1 MESSDKSLEIYIVY
15 KFLIALIYELQILV
29 NGVHLASS
37 FLWWS
42 MTFVVVAIIR
52 PLNKKGNLSVILPR
66 FRKIVLFV
74 STISIVSGL
83 ILFGINNNYRY
94 HELFYTFGG
103 NVVFISGMLSL
114 FVYYNVLSGG
124 KKRSITVLSKKIKG
138 FNDRIPLML
147 FSMLTI
153 SIILMILTSNM
164 LL

>member
-1 MESSDKSLEIYIVY
+1 MEISKKNLDINIGY
-15 KFLIALIYELQILV
+15 KFLIALIFELHVLI
-29 NGVHLASS
+29 NSIHLASS

-52 PLNKKGNLSVILPR
+52 PLNKKGNLSAILPR

-94 HELFYTFGG
+94 YELLYTFGG
-103 NVVFISGMLSL
+103 NMVFISGVLSL

-124 KKRSITVLSKKIKG
+124 KKRSITVISKKIKG
-138 FNDRIPLML
+138 FNSRIPIML
-147 FSMLTI
+147 FSMLTV
-153 SIILMILTSNM
+153 SLTLMILVSKVF
-164 LL
+164 L

>member
-1 MESSDKSLEIYIVY
+1 
-15 KFLIALIYELQILV
+15 
-29 NGVHLASS
+29 
-37 FLWWS
+37 

-66 FRKIVLFV
+66 LRKIVLFV
-74 STISIVSGL
+74 ATISIFSGL

-94 HELFYTFGG
+94 YELFYTFGG
-103 NVVFISGMLSL
+103 KSVFISGILSL

-124 KKRSITVLSKKIKG
+124 KKRSITVISKKIKG
-138 FNDRIPLML
+138 FNDRIPLIL

-153 SIILMILTSNM
+153 SIILMILTSNV